1 MRTIRQALAY
11 IKELDSGTSVT
22 YNFIKGTSKN
32 RFPNLDF
39 ALQIRNF
46 TNFEHVKRI
55 QTENSL

>member
-1 MRTIRQALAY
+1 MERNREKHLG
-11 IKELDSGTSVT
+11 ELLKYLLVLL
-22 YNFIKGTSKN
+22 KGTSKN

-55 QTENSL
+55 HTENSL

>member
-1 MRTIRQALAY
+1 M
-11 IKELDSGTSVT
+11 
-22 YNFIKGTSKN
+22 GTSKN
-32 RFPNLDF
+32 RFLNLDF